1 MCDREPGVELQVG
14 PVDPDELLEIDK
26 GNQTLAQVDLAVGDT
41 EPAPQ
46 MLEHAGRDRA
56 GDLEADDVAEA
67 APAHFQLDRLEQ
79 IVRLVGDLEVRVS
92 GDAKGAALDGL
103 HIREEPPQEMA
114 DDALERDEE
123 PAASDREKAR
133 QRLGHLDARESLLAR
148 LRIAHEDGKA
158 ERESRDVRE
167 RLPRA
172 DCERRQHRED
182 LALEEL
188 FQLGQ
193 LLAVAVVDVADDHA
207 GLSERR
213 TKVPLPE
220 LGLCRAQLLR
230 AVPNLGQ
237 RFLRRA
243 PVGRANGESRL
254 HLAHEPRDPH
264 HEELVQVGREVRAV
278 ARPFEQ
284 GQSRIGSLVEY
295 AGVVVE
301 PGKLAVER
309 PLRDLGFC
317 RN

>member
-1 MCDREPGVELQVG
+1 MTRSSGMKSPRLPTGRKRG
-14 PVDPDELLEIDK
+14 S
-26 GNQTLAQVDLAVGDT
+26 GSGTLI
-41 EPAPQ
+41 
-46 MLEHAGRDRA
+46 RA
-56 GDLEADDVAEA
+56 NRSS
-67 APAHFQLDRLEQ
+67 P
-79 IVRLVGDLEVRVS
+79 VS
-92 GDAKGAALDGL
+92 GSRTKT
-103 HIREEPPQEMA
+103 
-114 DDALERDEE
+114 
-123 PAASDREKAR
+123 
-133 QRLGHLDARESLLAR
+133 AR
-148 LRIAHEDGKA
+148 LSERA
-158 ERESRDVRE
+158 EMYGQ

-213 TKVPLPE
+213 TKVALPE

-243 PVGRANGESRL
+243 PVGGANGESRL

-264 HEELVQVGREVRAV
+264 HEELVQVGREIRAI

-284 GQSRIGSLVEY
+284 GSPGLGSLVEY
-295 AGVVVE
+295 AGVVIE